1 MSMKRSILI
10 LFALLAVAFSA
21 CDRDDTSPQG
31 CFEVKLVESYCTGD
45 AVLQIVTP
53 AAQAFGQTW
62 TSQKDVTYEHVF
74 RTTLPCAF
82 DYDSFGNGE
91 TFSITL
97 ANTEDNMA
105 ACVRCAMAVGGLP
118 EKFSHIRV
126 AEGCGN
132 TQE

>member
-1 MSMKRSILI
+1 MKRSILI

-21 CDRDDTSPQG
+21 CNDDDVSPED

-45 AVLQIVTP
+45 AVLQIITP

-62 TSQKDVTYEHVF
+62 TSQKEVTYENVF
-74 RTTLPCAF
+74 HTMLPCAF
-82 DYDSFGNGE
+82 DYDSFGKGE

-97 ANTEDNMA
+97 ADTEDNMA
-105 ACVRCAMAVGGLP
+105 ACVRCAMYVSGLP
-118 EKFSHIRV
+118 ENFSHIRV
-126 AEGCGN
+126 AEGCAF